1 MMTTSGVNP
10 VSRPPDRVQND
21 LDRLREVTG
30 RVAGSVF
37 FGTLLK
43 SMRDSTLK
51 GPYGHGG
58 RGEDVFAAQL
68 HGIIAERMGA
78 SMRGGLGEVLYDRLE
93 RQQRRLHQPDVGPV

>member
-1 MMTTSGVNP
+1 MTTSGINP

-30 RVAGSVF
+30 RVTGTVF

-58 RGEDVFAAQL
+58 RGEEVFAAQL
-68 HGIIAERMGA
+68 HGIIAERMG
-78 SMRGGLGEVLYDRLE
+78 SSTRGGFGEVLYGSLE
-93 RQQRRLHQPDVGPV
+93 HQQLRISEHRAGE